1 MIVALLVGYAVEK
14 KANNVVLEILDY
26 FQKSKIHVV
35 IEDEYASIFSQPQ
48 LSSIPPSSIDFFISL
63 GGDGTILKYAHK
75 YLDFNLPLLG
85 VNIGHLG
92 FMADVPTS
100 DLEKSLDELIR
111 GEYTVEKRLILQA
124 KIGDTV
130 TYSLND
136 IVLHRARNP
145 SLVDIKIEVDGFYVN
160 NFEADGV
167 ILSTPNGS
175 TAYSLAAG
183 GPILVPGLDAMVLT
197 PICPHTISNRPLVL
211 SSQAKVRLTYES
223 KSGPIELVTDG
234 VRGFEIKAGES
245 VSVER
250 STKNFK
256 LVNLKRRDFFSTLRT
271 KLSWSGKLR

>member
-1 MIVALLVGYAVEK
+1 MIIALLVGYAVEK
-14 KANNVVLEILDY
+14 KANNVVLEILSY
-26 FQKSKIHVV
+26 FQKNKIHVV

-48 LSSIPPSSIDFFISL
+48 LSSIPPTSIDFFISL

-130 TYSLND
+130 SYSLND

-211 SSQAKVRLTYES
+211 SSQAKVILTYES
-223 KSGPIELVTDG
+223 KSGPIELITDG
-234 VRGFEIKAGES
+234 VRSFELKASQS

-256 LVNLKRRDFFSTLRT
+256 LVNLKRRDFFSTLRS